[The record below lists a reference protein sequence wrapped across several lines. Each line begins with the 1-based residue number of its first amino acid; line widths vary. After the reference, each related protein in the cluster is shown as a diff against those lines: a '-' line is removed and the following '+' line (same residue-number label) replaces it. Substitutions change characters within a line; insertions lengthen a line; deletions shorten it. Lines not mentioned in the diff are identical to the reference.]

1 MSKSK
6 VKFISYDGT
15 YPNLCRGTLKLEIDG
30 KQYALENALVS
41 GGCVYFD
48 DDWKDY
54 VSSGPW
60 DIELDKYKEL
70 EPYKA
75 EILKVVNKNVK
86 FGCCGGCV

>member
-1 MSKSK
+1 MQRYSQVRDRRKA
-6 VKFISYDGT
+6 VCF
-15 YPNLCRGTLKLEIDG
+15 R
-30 KQYALENALVS
+30 ENALVS

-60 DIELDKYKEL
+60 DIELDNYKEL